1 MKTIRKNNCYPFA
14 WPSALQTAQHRGLWL
29 VPACLLLLT
38 LCAASASAQTQVTI
52 VNAASFASDSVLAPD
67 SVAAAFG
74 IFKTQNNQ
82 VYTAPGTPLPTTLG
96 GVKVN
101 IGGTDAQLLFVGLNQ
116 INLIIPGNLP
126 DGTATVTVT
135 NSDNTTSTGT
145 VTIVRAS
152 PGIFT
157 LSATGQGV
165 PIAQT
170 TTGGA
175 APLINVFN
183 TDGTLRDVS
192 AGTTAAP
199 NFLVLYGTGFR
210 NAPAASPNDAN
221 RVAEAVTATIQGLPA
236 DVLFAGPQGFAG
248 VDQINLK
255 IPPQLSGLG
264 IVKIRLSVN
273 GRPSNVTII
282 RIGGASPAV
291 TTKAITPSD
300 TGVSVNGALTSSS
313 QVQSGVDGR
322 TYFFDAYRFTTAAA
336 NTSIAIALNSNQF
349 DAVLTLYKVST
360 GDNLT
365 FIASD
370 DQTGALGNGGE
381 APGNS
386 NALLLAT
393 LPDAGDYIVFVSSA
407 DNDPD
412 AVGSYS
418 LSLRTNVIQAISY
431 GNPPASPAITTSD
444 VQTSAGDYLDAYS
457 FSGTQGDQIVIT
469 MSSAAFDPFLIL
481 KKSNGDQVAFDDNS
495 GGGLNARLT
504 ATLAETGTYY
514 ILATPFQPGVTGAYT
529 LTLTK
534 TNVPP
539 SLAEPL
545 AEAESLQRVPGR
557 AQSADALERSR
568 NLEPRY
574 AVRHVI
580 RREQQ

>member
-1 MKTIRKNNCYPFA
+1 MKTLRKNNCYPFA
-14 WPSALQTAQHRGLWL
+14 RLAAWQSAPPRGLWL
-29 VPACLLLLT
+29 LLPCLLLLT
-38 LCAASASAQTQVTI
+38 LCAASAQAQVTI

-74 IFKTQNNQ
+74 VFKTQNNQ
-82 VYTAPGTPLPTTLG
+82 VYIAPGTPLPTTLG

-101 IGGTDAQLLFVGLNQ
+101 IGGTDAPLLFVGLNQ
-116 INLIIPGNLP
+116 INLIIPASLP
-126 DGTATVTVT
+126 DGNATVTVT
-135 NSDNTTSTGT
+135 NSDNTTSTGA

-157 LSATGQGV
+157 FSATGQGV

-175 APLINVFN
+175 APVINVFN
-183 TDGTLRDVS
+183 ADGTLRELS

-199 NFLVLYGTGFR
+199 NYLVLYGTGFR
-210 NAPAASPNDAN
+210 NAPAANPGDAN

-236 DVLFAGPQGFAG
+236 EVLFAGPQGFAG

-264 IVKIRLSVN
+264 LVKIRLTVN
-273 GRPSNVTII
+273 GRPSNVTVVNF
-282 RIGGASPAV
+282 GGDTPV
-291 TTKAITPSD
+291 VITKAITPSD
-300 TGVSVNGALTSSS
+300 AGVSVTGALTSSS
-313 QVQSGVDGR
+313 QVQSGADGR
-322 TYFFDAYRFTTAAA
+322 TYFFDAYRFTATA
-336 NTSIAIALNSNQF
+336 NSSIAMALSSNQF
-349 DAVLTLYKVST
+349 DAVLTLYKIGV
-360 GDNLT
+360 GDNLN

-393 LPDAGDYIVFVSSA
+393 LAEAGDYVVFVSSA

-412 AVGSYS
+412 AVGSYA
-418 LSLRTNVIQAISY
+418 LSLRTTVMQTLTY
-431 GNPPASPAITTSD
+431 GNPPAAPAITTSD
-444 VQTSAGDYLDAYS
+444 VQTSGGDYLDVYA

-469 MSSAAFDPFLIL
+469 MSSTAFDSFLIL

-534 TNVPP
+534 TNLPP
-539 SLAEPL
+539 ALAEPL
-545 AEAESLQRVPGR
+545 AEVDLLQRIPGR
-557 AQSADALERSR
+557 AQSAEALTRSR

-580 RREQQ
+580 SREQPSGF